1 MSRFGW
7 AGIAPHKRAKKE
19 YASGRRGGI
28 VSEELRR
35 EFNEK
40 GIRKVKVGGF
50 DVDGVLRGKYI
61 SLEKFWSALD
71 KGFGFCDV
79 IFGWDVSDRLYDN
92 ARVTGWAT
100 GYPDALARI
109 DPSTFR
115 VLPDAPDT
123 ANFLVDFYTPD
134 GAPHPACPRN
144 LLKKVRQRAHAAG
157 FSATFSAEFEFWV
170 FQETPQSLHQK
181 DFRNLEPLSPGMFG
195 YSWLRAGQHQFL
207 VDDILETSAEYDIE
221 IEGLHTETGPGVW
234 EAALRYDDVLA
245 AADKAALFK
254 TTLKQICA
262 RHDLAVTFMAKWNAD
277 LPGSSGHLHQSLWD
291 AGGQINLFAAAGSD
305 KLSKTGLHYLG
316 GLVTLA
322 PELTALYSPFVNS
335 YKRYVP
341 GVWAPLNASWGIE
354 NRTCGSRVIL
364 GPDDAATRIE
374 FRQTAADINP
384 YIAMAAC
391 LGSGLYGIEH
401 EIDPPAMTSGDATSD
416 SDPSLGL
423 PLTLEAA
430 VERLRESQAARA
442 ALGDD
447 FVDHFTRTRDW
458 ECREYRKAVSDW
470 ELRRYF
476 EAV

>member
-1 MSRFGW
+1 
-7 AGIAPHKRAKKE
+7 
-19 YASGRRGGI
+19 

-35 EFNEK
+35 DFNEK
-40 GIRKVKVGGF
+40 GIKKVKLGGF
-50 DVDGVLRGKYI
+50 DVDGVLRGKHV
-61 SLEKFWSALD
+61 SLEKFWSALE

-79 IFGWDVSDRLYDN
+79 IFGWDVADRLYDN
-92 ARVTGWAT
+92 AKVTGWAT

-109 DPSTFR
+109 DASTFR

-123 ANFLVDFYTPD
+123 AHFIVDFYTQD
-134 GAPHPACPRN
+134 EEPHPACPRN
-144 LLKKVRQRAHAAG
+144 LLKTVINRASEAG
-157 FSATFSAEFEFWV
+157 FSAKFSAEFEFWV
-170 FQETPQSLHQK
+170 FRETPESLHEK
-181 DFRNLEPLSPGMFG
+181 DFRKLDPLSPGMFG
-195 YSWLRAGQHQFL
+195 YSWLRAGQHQAL
-207 VDDILETSAEYDIE
+207 VDDILDTCGAYDIE

-245 AADKAALFK
+245 AADKGALFK

-262 RHDLAVTFMAKWNAD
+262 RHDLSVTFMAKWNAD
-277 LPGSSGHLHQSLWD
+277 MPGSSGHIHQSLWD
-291 AGGQINLFAAAGSD
+291 AGGQINLFAAAGAD
-305 KLSKTGLHYLG
+305 HLSETGLHYLG

-341 GVWAPLNASWGIE
+341 GVWAPLNSSWGIE

-364 GPDDAATRIE
+364 GQSDHATRIE
-374 FRQTAADINP
+374 LRQTAADINP

-391 LGSGLYGIEH
+391 LGSGLYGIANR
-401 EIDPPAMTSGDATSD
+401 IDPPAMTVGDATSGG
-416 SDPSLGL
+416 DPALPL

-430 VERLRESQAARA
+430 VEKLRGSKAARQ
-442 ALGDD
+442 ALGEE
-447 FVDHFTRTRDW
+447 FVDHFIRSRDW
-458 ECREYRKAVSDW
+458 ECREYRKAVTDW

>member
-1 MSRFGW
+1 MT
-7 AGIAPHKRAKKE
+7 
-19 YASGRRGGI
+19 
-28 VSEELRR
+28 EELRR
-35 EFNEK
+35 DFSDK

-50 DVDGVLRGKYI
+50 DIDGVLRGKYI
-61 SLEKFWSALD
+61 SLDKFWSSLE

-79 IFGWDVSDRLYDN
+79 IFGWDISDQLYDN
-92 ARVTGWAT
+92 AKVTGWST

-123 ANFLVDFYTPD
+123 ANFLVDFYTQD
-134 GAPHPACPRN
+134 EQPHPGCPRN
-144 LLKKVRQRAHAAG
+144 LLKHVAKRAADAG
-157 FSATFSAEFEFWV
+157 FATRFSAEFEFWV
-170 FQETPQSLHQK
+170 FEETPRTLHEK
-181 DFRNLEPLSPGMFG
+181 GFRGLEPLSPGMFG
-195 YSWLRAGQHQFL
+195 YSWLREAQHQPL
-207 VDDILETSAEYDIE
+207 VDDILDTCEAYDIE
-221 IEGLHTETGPGVW
+221 IEGIHTETGPGVW
-234 EAALRYDDVLA
+234 EVALRYDDVLA

-254 TTLKQICA
+254 TTLKQICS
-262 RHDLAVTFMAKWNAD
+262 RHDLSVTFMAKWNAD

-291 AGGQINLFAAAGSD
+291 AGEQINLFAASGTDQLSDMGS
-305 KLSKTGLHYLG
+305 HYLA

-341 GVWAPLNASWGIE
+341 GVWAPLNSSWGIE

-364 GPDDAATRIE
+364 GPSDSAARVE

-384 YIAMAAC
+384 YVAMAAC
-391 LGSGLYGIEH
+391 LGSGLYGVERAL
-401 EIDPPAMTSGDATSD
+401 EPPPETSGDATAD
-416 SDPSLGL
+416 SDPALAL

-430 VERLRESQAARA
+430 VSRLAESGAAREI
-442 ALGDD
+442 LGED
-447 FVDHFTRTRDW
+447 FVDHYLRTRDW
-458 ECREYRKAVSDW
+458 ECREYNRAVSEW

>member
-1 MSRFGW
+1 M
-7 AGIAPHKRAKKE
+7 
-19 YASGRRGGI
+19 
-28 VSEELRR
+28 SEELRR
-35 EFNEK
+35 DFNEK
-40 GIRKVKVGGF
+40 GIKKVKLGGF
-50 DVDGVLRGKYI
+50 DVDGVLRGKHV
-61 SLEKFWSALD
+61 SLEKFWSALE

-79 IFGWDVSDRLYDN
+79 IFGWDVADRLYDN
-92 ARVTGWAT
+92 AKVTGWAT

-109 DPSTFR
+109 DASTFR

-123 ANFLVDFYTPD
+123 AHFIVDFYTQD
-134 GAPHPACPRN
+134 EEPHPACPRN
-144 LLKKVRQRAHAAG
+144 LLKTVINRASEAG
-157 FSATFSAEFEFWV
+157 FSAKFSAEFEFWV
-170 FQETPQSLHQK
+170 FRETPESLHEK
-181 DFRNLEPLSPGMFG
+181 DFRKLVPLSPGMFG
-195 YSWLRAGQHQFL
+195 YSWLRAGQHQAL
-207 VDDILETSAEYDIE
+207 VDDILDTCEAYDIE

-245 AADKAALFK
+245 AADKGALFK

-262 RHDLAVTFMAKWNAD
+262 RHDLSVTFMAKWNAD
-277 LPGSSGHLHQSLWD
+277 MPGSSGHIHQSLWD

-305 KLSKTGLHYLG
+305 KLSETGLHYLG

-341 GVWAPLNASWGIE
+341 GVWAPLNSSWGIE

-364 GPDDAATRIE
+364 GQSDHATRIE
-374 FRQTAADINP
+374 LRQTAADINP

-391 LGSGLYGIEH
+391 LGSGLYGIANR
-401 EIDPPAMTSGDATSD
+401 IDPPAMTVGDATSGG
-416 SDPSLGL
+416 DPALPL

-430 VERLRESQAARA
+430 VGKLRGSKAARQ
-442 ALGDD
+442 ALGEE
-447 FVDHFTRTRDW
+447 FVDHFIRSRDW
-458 ECREYRKAVSDW
+458 ECREYRKAVTDW